1 MNLGHG
7 INKQLNTNIK
17 AKYEPCDSET
27 ISNTNISK
35 FIKKHGLLSYR
46 DLVRKSTE
54 NIAWYWDCVN
64 KDLGL
69 KWFSPYSSIFDSSN
83 GIERTRWFID
93 GKCNIVSNAVDRHL
107 KDDKDRVAYI
117 FENERGQI
125 RQFSYAEIDYH
136 ISALALAL
144 KSQGIEKGDVVGIYL
159 PMIPEAIFSILAC
172 SKIGAIHNT
181 IFTGFGPESLVTRLD
196 NSKGKIL
203 ITSNYMIRRGNR
215 LNLEKNWK
223 FALKKKD
230 ITKIIVTDENG
241 PIDTFDT
248 KKVVSYGDFVLN
260 FLDHRCDTEI
270 MNSEDPLFI
279 LYTSGT
285 TGKPKAVIHTH
296 AGFMI
301 VAAQQA
307 SYLID
312 MKKNDV
318 LFWYADPGWITGQTW
333 VVYGSSI
340 AGGTSLLYDGILT
353 HPTPDQWCKII
364 EKHNVTIFG
373 VAPTAIRLFMRDNS
387 IFSYVDNYNFPSL
400 RTLTTTGEPINERAW
415 VWYYNKVGKT
425 KLPIINLSGGTE
437 IGGAILATT
446 FLEPLKPSS
455 VGFPIPGF
463 SASILDDNAYES
475 NIGYLVIKKPWPSMT
490 RGLLNDNERFF
501 QIYWSKFKNVW
512 FHGDFVELDSDGY
525 WYITG
530 RIDDV
535 IKISGHRL
543 GSNEIESILMS
554 NKDVSE
560 AIAIGV
566 PDEIYGES
574 IVCYIIPKYD
584 SVNEKVLGDE
594 LNLLIEKKLGK
605 FARAK
610 YFKFV
615 KDIPRTKSGKLVRRL
630 VRLKELKN
638 VITDMD
644 LSVVDNPESI
654 RDL

>member
-1 MNLGHG
+1 
-7 INKQLNTNIK
+7 LNTKNK
-17 AKYEPCDSET
+17 AKYEPSDSDT

-35 FIKKHGLLSYR
+35 FMKKHGLLSYS

-54 NIAWYWDCVN
+54 NIGWYWDSVN

-69 KWFSPYSSIFDSSN
+69 KWFTPYCSVFDSSN

-107 KDDKDRVAYI
+107 DDGKDRIAYI
-117 FENERGQI
+117 FENEAGQI
-125 RQFSYAEIDYH
+125 RQFSYAEIDYN

-172 SKIGAIHNT
+172 SKIGAVHNT
-181 IFTGFGPESLVTRLD
+181 IFTGFGPESVATRLD
-196 NSKGKIL
+196 DSKAKIL
-203 ITSNYMIRRGNR
+203 VTSNYMIRRGNR
-215 LNLEKNWK
+215 INLGKNWK
-223 FALKKKD
+223 FALEKKD
-230 ITKIIVTDENG
+230 ISKIIVIDESE
-241 PIDTFDT
+241 PRDTIDT
-248 KKVVSYGDFVLN
+248 KVVSYDDFVLN
-260 FLDHRCDTEI
+260 FLEHRCETES

-279 LYTSGT
+279 LHTSGT

-296 AGFMI
+296 GGFMI

-307 SYLID
+307 SYLVD
-312 MKKNDV
+312 MKENDI

-333 VVYGSSI
+333 VVYGSPI

-353 HPTPDQWCKII
+353 HPTPDNWCKII

-387 IFSYVDNYNFPSL
+387 IYNYVDNYNFHSL
-400 RTLTTTGEPINERAW
+400 RILTTTGEPINEDAW
-415 VWYYNKVGKT
+415 VWYYNKVGK
-425 KLPIINLSGGTE
+425 KRLPIINLSGGTE

-446 FLEPLKPSS
+446 FVEPFKPSS

-463 SASILDDNAYES
+463 SASILNDNGNDT

-490 RGLLNDNERFF
+490 RGLLNDNERFV

-512 FHGDFVELDSDGY
+512 FHGDLVEFDSEGY

-530 RIDDV
+530 RIDDI
-535 IKISGHRL
+535 IKVSGHRL

-560 AIAIGV
+560 AIAVGV
-566 PDEIYGES
+566 PDDIYGES
-574 IVCYIIPKYD
+574 IICYIIPKYV
-584 SVNEKVLGDE
+584 SVDEKLLGNE

-615 KDIPRTKSGKLVRRL
+615 KDLPRTKSGKLVRRL
-630 VRLKELKN
+630 VKLKALKHH
-638 VITDMD
+638 ITDKD

-654 RDL
+654 IYL